1 MKLISIKK
9 STKPDKKYMAE
20 FETDTNRTKTVHFGA
35 KKENGTPYDDYTI
48 TKDKEQRA
56 LYLKRHKKN
65 EDWSNPLTAGSLSK
79 NILWGSSTSIK
90 ENIADFKKKYNL

>member
-20 FETDTNRTKTVHFGA
+20 VETDANRTKTIHFGA

-56 LYLKRHKKN
+56 LYLKRHKAN
-65 EDWSNPLTAGSLSK
+65 EDWKNPLTAGFWSRWYLWNEETKKESLKDLK
-79 NILWGSSTSIK
+79 NK
-90 ENIADFKKKYNL
+90 FNL